1 MIRNL
6 KSKMIQFRHAHHVN
20 VGYLS
25 SLKQV
30 VLSQIQW
37 KDIACIHCIATGVH
51 LFHMAMALVCNTVTQ

>member
-1 MIRNL
+1 MIHNL
-6 KSKMIQFRHAHHVN
+6 QSKIIEFRHVHQVN

-37 KDIACIHCIATGVH
+37 QNIACIATGVH
-51 LFHMAMALVCNTVTQ
+51 LFHMALVCNTVTQ

>member
-6 KSKMIQFRHAHHVN
+6 KSKMIQFRHAHQVN
-20 VGYLS
+20 GGYLS

-37 KDIACIHCIATGVH
+37 QDIACIATGVH
-51 LFHMAMALVCNTVTQ
+51 LFHMEFATL